1 MTWTSECSCHESSRP
16 IWFLYELFD
25 HGQGEGLFGIVVVTL
40 FEFGIPAVVI
50 GWILQFLIG
59 IIVKKTITN
68 GGAN

>member
-16 IWFLYELFD
+16 IWVLYEIFD
-25 HGQGEGLFGIVVVTL
+25 HGQGEALFGIVVVTL

-50 GWILQFLIG
+50 GWILQLLIG